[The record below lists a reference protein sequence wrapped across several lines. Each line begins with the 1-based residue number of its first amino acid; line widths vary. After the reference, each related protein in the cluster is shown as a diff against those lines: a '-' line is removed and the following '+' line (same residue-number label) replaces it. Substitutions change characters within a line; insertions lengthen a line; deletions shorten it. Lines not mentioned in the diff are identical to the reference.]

1 MLPSIVYDDI
11 LTTSKVLLVSYSAIH
26 FVISLSGPRIYVIR
40 YLVNFQQTY
49 LFTLVPPIQ
58 CLGMKYCWW
67 FGRKKKSFACSL
79 FFCPIKS
86 VSAGQMCKEDDGV
99 NGVFIICAYMYTQT
113 HRHHH
118 HRNHHHHHHHHHN
131 DCDDKQTSTRK
142 RPLTLGYFSFLKCLK
157 LNANEGFVCRGNLH
171 KCTDNHPSSS
181 AKTLGASQGPIM
193 GFAFAEGTSVGDS
206 LKT

>member
-1 MLPSIVYDDI
+1 MWSGILWACSRLTCLPLSLPFNALVWSIVGAWGEKR
-11 LTTSKVLLVSYSAIH
+11 KVLPA
-26 FVISLSGPRIYVIR
+26 P
-40 YLVNFQQTY
+40 
-49 LFTLVPPIQ
+49 
-58 CLGMKYCWW
+58 C
-67 FGRKKKSFACSL
+67 

-118 HRNHHHHHHHHHN
+118 HHHHHYHHHHHN
-131 DCDDKQTSTRK
+131 HNDRDDKQTSTRK

-193 GFAFAEGTSVGDS
+193 GFAFAEGTSVADS

>member
-1 MLPSIVYDDI
+1 M
-11 LTTSKVLLVSYSAIH
+11 
-26 FVISLSGPRIYVIR
+26 SL
-40 YLVNFQQTY
+40 QQTY
-49 LFTLVPPIQ
+49 LFTLVPSIQ
-58 CLGMKYCWW
+58 CLGMKYCWGL
-67 FGRKKKSFACSL
+67 GRKKKSFACSL

-113 HRHHH
+113 HHPHH
-118 HRNHHHHHHHHHN
+118 HHHHHHHHHN
-131 DCDDKQTSTRK
+131 DRDDKQTSTRK

-181 AKTLGASQGPIM
+181 AKTLGASQGPIR
-193 GFAFAEGTSVGDS
+193 GRKTLVAKIVHPYFLLLLRVPQS
-206 LKT
+206 LFCLKHNKITWVLE

>member
-1 MLPSIVYDDI
+1 MPWYE
-11 LTTSKVLLVSYSAIH
+11 VLLV
-26 FVISLSGPRIYVIR
+26 VW
-40 YLVNFQQTY
+40 Q
-49 LFTLVPPIQ
+49 
-58 CLGMKYCWW
+58 
-67 FGRKKKSFACSL
+67 KKKSFAYSL

-86 VSAGQMCKEDDGV
+86 VSAGQMCKEDDRV

-157 LNANEGFVCRGNLH
+157 LDANEGFVCRGNLH

-193 GFAFAEGTSVGDS
+193 GRKTLVAKIVHPYYLLLMRVPQSLIHLKLNKITRVLSKTDLLTTFALRRFIGV
-206 LKT
+206 L